1 VREQYPEFGRATA
14 LFAYREQAGTFGAY
28 SSADPR
34 GRFLRAVGFRPPER
48 IDELAGD
55 QFFASISGEQLRL
68 LDEDVLVLIDLAK
81 VAAEPAE
88 LMKDPLFRRLD
99 VVRDGRDVYPEVE
112 PAAALSFSSPLSLP
126 LAIDAIV
133 PQLAQAV
140 EQAR

>member
-1 VREQYPEFGRATA
+1 LTRPLLRGTRLLVLALALTATA
-14 LFAYREQAGTFGAY
+14 C
-28 SSADPR
+28 
-34 GRFLRAVGFRPPER
+34 GRRAAARPDLRH
-48 IDELAGD
+48 
-55 QFFASISGEQLRL
+55 L
-68 LDEDVLVLIDLAK
+68 LGHHRDLAQ
-81 VAAEPAE
+81 VAAELAE

-140 EQAR
+140 ESRR